1 MIEKEVLALLK
12 SINTKVDML
21 VVDFKAI
28 HIAYQMLLESVQ
40 PDLEYKVKKLEVTEE
55 VVKPKK
61 LPRSTKKL
69 EAGAVYNFMGKNAP
83 YTCKECK
90 GLISWD
96 MRPERTYPLHVDKDG
111 HVLGTGDCPEWE
123 AES

>member
-1 MIEKEVLALLK
+1 MNEEQIIALLK
-12 SINTKVDML
+12 SINTKADTTNIKL
-21 VVDFKAI
+21 EALQS
-28 HIAYQMLLESVQ
+28 QMVMFQEALN
-40 PDLEYKVKKLEVTEE
+40 PDLEYKVEKLEVTEE

-96 MRPERTYPLHVDKDG
+96 LRPERTYPLHVDKDG